1 MQELL
6 SLCRGQLLREDL
18 QTITIRVEEIDA
30 LGEDMVN
37 GEFYPGAV
45 AFEPVIEFAKLLL
58 PPFDL

>member
-6 SLCRGQLLREDL
+6 GVCRRQLLGEDL

-37 GEFYPGAV
+37 GELHPGAV
-45 AFEPVIEFAKLLL
+45 ALEPVIEFAQLLL